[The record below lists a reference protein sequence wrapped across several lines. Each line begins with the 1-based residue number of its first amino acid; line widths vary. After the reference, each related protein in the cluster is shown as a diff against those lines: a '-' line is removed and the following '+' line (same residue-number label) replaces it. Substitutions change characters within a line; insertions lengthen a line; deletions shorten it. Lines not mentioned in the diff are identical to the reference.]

1 MSFQYD
7 CMMPPSQEFKR
18 LTQHI
23 EEKEPNNYHSNKEI
37 KTAKSKFGKALT
49 TQFTQS
55 FGDELDSLDSWQALC
70 RAVHMDPVP
79 DTLEEAQ
86 IAFQRTHVNLVEL
99 TEVGFNSNL
108 PITIFPTVK
117 ALSDYTLQNDLIF
130 QRKFAKDGGFVVPP
144 PS

>member
-1 MSFQYD
+1 MPSQHLEKPALTKFFEQYEDDEFQYD

-86 IAFQRTHVNLVEL
+86 IVRLHSPHPWSAT
-99 TEVGFNSNL
+99 
-108 PITIFPTVK
+108 
-117 ALSDYTLQNDLIF
+117 
-130 QRKFAKDGGFVVPP
+130 
-144 PS
+144 